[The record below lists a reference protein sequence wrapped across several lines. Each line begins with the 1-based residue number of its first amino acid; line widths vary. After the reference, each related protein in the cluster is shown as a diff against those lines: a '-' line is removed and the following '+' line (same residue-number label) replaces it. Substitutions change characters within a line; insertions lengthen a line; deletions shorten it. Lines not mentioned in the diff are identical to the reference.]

1 LKDIDRVNG
10 RIVDSQSGGTPVLV
24 SVVAPVFN
32 ESASL
37 PEFVRRLSDVCRQL
51 GSRYE
56 WEFILVDDGSTDSS
70 LDVCRQLIST
80 EPRLRVIELR
90 RNFGQTAA
98 LQAGLAA
105 AAGGVI
111 VSMDADL
118 QHFPEDIPQF
128 LAHIEEG
135 SDLVCGWRHNRQEDV
150 LRRWP
155 SRMANWMIKRVAG
168 VDIHDFGTTFRAYRS
183 DLVQHI
189 SLLGEQ
195 HRFVPALATQV
206 GARVVE
212 VPIENVARPHGTS
225 NYGLGRTLGVFL
237 DIVFLYFSTRYFT
250 RPLKAFGKIALVL
263 WAAGTAIAGSLVTYS
278 WITGIP
284 TVRERGGWFLLAA
297 VMWLASLQILLTGL
311 LAEILVRV
319 YYRASGTRSYVIRR
333 EWNSRSARSAE
344 RI

>member
-1 LKDIDRVNG
+1 M
-10 RIVDSQSGGTPVLV
+10 LV

-37 PEFVRRLSDVCRQL
+37 PAFVQRLAAVSRQL
-51 GSRYE
+51 GDRYD
-56 WEFILVDDGSTDSS
+56 WEFILVDDGSTDGS
-70 LDVCRQLIST
+70 LEICRGLISA

-105 AAGGVI
+105 AAGGVVI
-111 VSMDADL
+111 SMDSDL

-128 LAHIEEG
+128 LARIDDG
-135 SDLVCGWRHNRQEDV
+135 YDLVCGWRRTRREGV

-155 SRMANWMIKRVAG
+155 SRAANWMIKRVAG
-168 VDIHDFGTTFRAYRS
+168 VEIHDFGTTFRAYRA

-195 HRFVPALATQV
+195 HRFVPAIAAQV

-212 VPIENVARPHGTS
+212 IPIENVPRPHGAS
-225 NYGLGRTLGVFL
+225 NYGLSRTFGVFL
-237 DIVFLYFSTRYFT
+237 DLVFLYFSTKYFS
-250 RPLKAFGKIALVL
+250 RPLKAFGKIALLL
-263 WAAGTAIAGSLVTYS
+263 WGAGTIIAGSLVTYS
-278 WITGIP
+278 WITGIS
-284 TVRERGGWFLLAA
+284 TVRQRGGWFLLAA
-297 VMWLASLQILLTGL
+297 VLWLASLQLLMTGL

-319 YYRASGTRSYVIRR
+319 YYRASGTPSYVVRR
-333 EWNSRSARSAE
+333 EWSARNLGS
-344 RI
+344 RV